1 MTSDQNKGITAI
13 TYNHLNLPVQVN
25 KGASDYIVYTYDAG
39 GRKLSQQVFGST
51 PKITDYMG
59 EFIYEGNVLQFVNT
73 EEGRIVM
80 TGANPEYQYHLK
92 DHLGNVRTTF
102 TTVTTPEVNTAT
114 YETANLTAEMGKF
127 LRMDKARR
135 VNSTLFDRTNGSSP
149 GFAERLNGTT
159 NEKYGLA
166 RSIAVSSGDVV
177 SAEVYAKYPD
187 TNSANW
193 LPALSTLMGNIATN
207 TGNIVVDGSNY
218 ANGNNPFNALFAQA
232 HTPSG
237 TAPQAYLNCLPAVA
251 LAKAGMVFDKNWN
264 LISSKSG
271 YMQITTAGRET
282 GSDVAHERLFTPS
295 ISITEPGYVYIYVS
309 NEDLAA
315 PKDVF
320 LACPD
325 EAFRGIGDD
334 FSVTQVKTPIVQV
347 EDYYPFGLT
356 FNSYQ
361 RDSSMPDQYLYNGKE
376 LQDELSLGWLDYGA
390 RMYMPELGRWGVVDP
405 HVEKYESINP
415 YSYNYSNPI
424 RFVDLFGRDPG
435 DIVVLFS
442 GADFGQGKTGS
453 TVAIEN
459 EVRKDVNGGK
469 VVSYS
474 SSYYK
479 NLDDG
484 TQEAYDEILRT
495 HKENPKGRILLYGY
509 SYGGVLVNHLAK
521 RLAKAEIQ
529 VSVMVTV
536 DAANGW
542 GSDNVDRT
550 ISSNVHVNENFFELN
565 PKFTRDPTLSHGH
578 ANSGNPGQVKNHD
591 KSNDSYEG
599 EKMDHMNIDEATMKD
614 AVQIFTNILKC
625 LTDGDRKDYDSDQV
639 KELLKKKK

>member
-1 MTSDQNKGITAI
+1 VD
-13 TYNHLNLPVQVN
+13 
-25 KGASDYIVYTYDAG
+25 VYFD
-39 GRKLSQQVFGST
+39 
-51 PKITDYMG
+51 D
-59 EFIYEGNVLQFVNT
+59 
-73 EEGRIVM
+73 
-80 TGANPEYQYHLK
+80 LK
-92 DHLGNVRTTF
+92 
-102 TTVTTPEVNTAT
+102 
-114 YETANLTAEMGKF
+114 
-127 LRMDKARR
+127 
-135 VNSTLFDRTNGSSP
+135 
-149 GFAERLNGTT
+149 
-159 NEKYGLA
+159 
-166 RSIAVSSGDVV
+166 
-177 SAEVYAKYPD
+177 
-187 TNSANW
+187 
-193 LPALSTLMGNIATN
+193 
-207 TGNIVVDGSNY
+207 
-218 ANGNNPFNALFAQA
+218 
-232 HTPSG
+232 
-237 TAPQAYLNCLPAVA
+237 
-251 LAKAGMVFDKNWN
+251 
-264 LISSKSG
+264 
-271 YMQITTAGRET
+271 
-282 GSDVAHERLFTPS
+282 
-295 ISITEPGYVYIYVS
+295 
-309 NEDLAA
+309 
-315 PKDVF
+315 
-320 LACPD
+320 
-325 EAFRGIGDD
+325 
-334 FSVTQVKTPIVQV
+334 VTQVKTPIVQV